1 MVENRVR
8 VPSYLVREYEKSYKL
23 FDKFF
28 VDVIVL
34 VTQLREKGYI
44 ENDTAKKWTESIN
57 GVSRHLENYDIGKAL
72 EEKYDILKGL
82 SDVLTSVKAKLFLER
97 EDLPLHTKFVLEEMS
112 DSLCEFVRI
121 LLDMAEYYE
130 IVNNIPPTDQ
140 PVWSDKYNEICY
152 YVKSNEY
159 DKAVESIVNI
169 MKDIEPLINETV
181 NRLRGGKNQLEVP

>member
-1 MVENRVR
+1 MTSRVR

-44 ENDTAKKWTESIN
+44 ENETAKKWVESIS
-57 GVSRHLENYDIGKAL
+57 GVSRYLENYDIRKAL

-82 SDVLTSVKAKLFLER
+82 SDALRSAEAKLFLER
-97 EDLPLHTKFVLEEMS
+97 EDFPLHIKFVLEEIT
-112 DSLCEFVRI
+112 DSLCESVRI

-130 IVNNIPPTDQ
+130 IINDIPPTDQ
-140 PVWSDKYNEICY
+140 PTWSDKYNKICY
-152 YVKSNEY
+152 YVRSNEY

-169 MKDIEPLINETV
+169 MKNIEPLINETV
-181 NRLRGGKNQLEVP
+181 NRLRGDRN